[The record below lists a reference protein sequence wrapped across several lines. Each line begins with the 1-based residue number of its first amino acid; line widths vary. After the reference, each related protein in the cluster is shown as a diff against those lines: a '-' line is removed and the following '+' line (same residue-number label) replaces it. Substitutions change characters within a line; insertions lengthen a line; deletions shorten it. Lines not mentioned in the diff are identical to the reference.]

1 MAKITKRN
9 IDKLIA
15 AQPIADTVVW
25 DDEVRGF
32 GVRLKPSGTV
42 SYLVQYRN
50 EDGRSRRLTLGRHGV
65 LAPEQARKDA
75 RATLGLVA
83 RGGDPAEERQTRR
96 KAMSVGELCDIYL
109 SAAEKGLIRGKRR
122 RPKKASTIATDRG
135 RIERHIK
142 PLLGSRKVRDLAQ
155 HDINKFI
162 RDVASG
168 KTATVVKTKPRG
180 RARVTG
186 GRGTASRT
194 VGLLGGILSY
204 AVSEGVI
211 ETNPARG
218 AERFEDNRRAVR
230 LTPSQ
235 YRDLG
240 RALVSAES
248 EGQNKSSIEI
258 AWLICLSGCRRGEAV
273 GLQVAEID
281 KRQNVLNLI
290 DSKEGTSIRPI
301 GTAPLDRLKKLDIEG
316 EYMFPATDS
325 KKPYGGFPKAW
336 QRLVR
341 RAEMPEIT
349 PHVLRH
355 SFASEAHD
363 LGFSEPTIAA
373 LLGHHSGSTTRGYIH
388 HVDSALIMA
397 ADSISRHILGMM
409 LGRSSV
415 TKRHPRVTGKDRT

>member
-9 IDKLIA
+9 VDKLIA
-15 AQPIADTVVW
+15 TQPVADTVVW

-75 RATLGLVA
+75 RATLGVVA

-96 KAMSVGELCDIYL
+96 RAMTVGELCDIYL
-109 SAAEKGLIRGKRR
+109 SAVEKGLIRGKRR

-155 HDINKFI
+155 HDVNKFI

-168 KTATVVKTKPRG
+168 KTATDVRTKPRG

-248 EGQNKSSIEI
+248 EGQNKSAIEI

-273 GLQVAEID
+273 GLQPAEID

-301 GTAPLDRLKKLDIEG
+301 GTAPMDRLKKLNIKG
-316 EYMFPATDS
+316 GYMFPATGN

-336 QRLVR
+336 QRIVR

-397 ADSISRHILGMM
+397 ADSVSRHILGMM
-409 LGRSSV
+409 LGRPSV
-415 TKRHPRVTGKDRT
+415 TPSGIRE

>member
-1 MAKITKRN
+1 MT
-9 IDKLIA
+9 
-15 AQPIADTVVW
+15 
-25 DDEVRGF
+25 
-32 GVRLKPSGTV
+32 
-42 SYLVQYRN
+42 
-50 EDGRSRRLTLGRHGV
+50 
-65 LAPEQARKDA
+65 
-75 RATLGLVA
+75 
-83 RGGDPAEERQTRR
+83 
-96 KAMSVGELCDIYL
+96 VGELCDIYL
-109 SAAEKGLIRGKRR
+109 SAVEKGLIRGKRR

-155 HDINKFI
+155 HDVNKFI

-168 KTATVVKTKPRG
+168 KTATDVRTKPRG

-248 EGQNKSSIEI
+248 EGQNKSAIEI

-273 GLQVAEID
+273 GLQPAEID

-301 GTAPLDRLKKLDIEG
+301 GTAPMDRLKKLNIKG
-316 EYMFPATDS
+316 GYMFPATGN

-336 QRLVR
+336 QRIVR

-397 ADSISRHILGMM
+397 ADSVSRHILGMM
-409 LGRSSV
+409 LGRPSV
-415 TKRHPRVTGKDRT
+415 TPSGIRE